1 MGQGWV
7 FHWVERGGL
16 SIPDLRT
23 IFDAFALFAEQ
34 NIETNYSEVMGH
46 LLSVES

>member
-1 MGQGWV
+1 MV
-7 FHWVERGGL
+7 HTLNFDV
-16 SIPDLRT
+16 
-23 IFDAFALFAEQ
+23 IFDAFALLTEQ